1 MTAVCPS
8 DSPQAIAARTQHIKG
23 FRQLPPAKLDGAKAS
38 APAAYTDEQRARLR
52 GIAFSIVALGVREAT
67 AKGGRR

>member
-1 MTAVCPS
+1 MTAISLS
-8 DSPQAIAARTQHIKG
+8 DLPEAVAARTQHIKD

-38 APAAYTDEQRARLR
+38 APAAYSDEQRARLR